1 MLNGNAD
8 DLVCIVFKFF
18 KILKFTKERLDGE
31 ERNEDVYY
39 DTLLISWQQSVL

>member
-1 MLNGNAD
+1 MLNGNAY
-8 DLVCIVFKFF
+8 DLVCIVFEFF